1 MDYAVNRRRNRVRRR
16 DAILRHMSGDR
27 LRKNLLRLVRVRKT
41 GTMAKPRVF
50 ISFDFDHDED
60 LRNLLVGQAKH
71 PDSPFEIKDRSL
83 KEPLTGDWKD
93 KVRRR
98 MDNIDIVVVICGEET
113 DKARGVAAEL
123 TIAREAKKPYF
134 LLRGRSDKTCTKPTT
149 ALESDKMYK
158 WTWDNLKILI
168 AGGR

>member
-1 MDYAVNRRRNRVRRR
+1 
-16 DAILRHMSGDR
+16 MSGDQ
-27 LRKNLLRLVRVRKT
+27 LRENLLRLLRLRKA

-83 KEPLTGDWKD
+83 KEPLTGDWKN
-93 KVRRR
+93 KVRGR
-98 MDNIDIVVVICGEET
+98 MDNVDIVVVICGEAT
-113 DKARGVAAEL
+113 HKAAGVSAEL

-134 LLRGRSDKTCTKPTT
+134 LLRGRSDKTCTKPTA
-149 ALESDKMYK
+149 ALASDKIYT
-158 WTWDNLKILI
+158 WTWNNLKALI